1 MGPLYAQIVMNATV
15 VARGGE
21 VKKIANVYN
30 FVRASASP
38 PRVKANVESAFQTAI
53 GAKVLLALNEDYTQ
67 TDNTVR
73 WLDDATDSPIS
84 FPEANV
90 GAIAGQRYDNFT
102 AAYILLRTEV
112 RKTKGSKHYGP
123 LAESTVNGDEIVV
136 GDLPLFQDIA
146 DAIVAGFVDADGN
159 AWSSTIVN
167 TFNGIF
173 GANPTM
179 FGDAL
184 VQSAAVRKTVG
195 TMKRRKV
202 RGVY

>member
-1 MGPLYAQIVMNATV
+1 MGPLYAQIAMNATS

-21 VKKIANVYN
+21 VKKITNVYN

-38 PRVKANVESAFQTAI
+38 PRVKANVDSAFQTAI
-53 GAKVLLALNEDYTQ
+53 GDIVLLALNVDYTQ
-67 TDNTVR
+67 VDNTVR
-73 WLDDATDSPIS
+73 WLDDAYDSPVS
-84 FPEANV
+84 FPHPGV
-90 GAIAGQRYDNFT
+90 GAVPGQRYDNFT
-102 AAYILLRTEV
+102 AAYILLRSEV
-112 RKTKGSKHYGP
+112 RKTRGSKHYGP
-123 LAESTVNGDEIVV
+123 LSETTVNGDEIVA

-146 DAIVAGFVDADGN
+146 DAILAGFVDSDGN
-159 AWSSTIVN
+159 AWSSTVVN

-184 VQSAAVRKTVG
+184 VKSVAVRKTVG